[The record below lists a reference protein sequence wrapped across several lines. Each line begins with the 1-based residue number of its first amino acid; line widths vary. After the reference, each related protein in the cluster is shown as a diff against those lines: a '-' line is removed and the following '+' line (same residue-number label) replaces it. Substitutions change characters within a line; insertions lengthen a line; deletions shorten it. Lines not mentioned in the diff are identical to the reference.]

1 MVAGTAPEEVVGV
14 VPDDARIPEVAS
26 LDTLSLQE
34 IPCTNCAIHRSGS
47 ADLKAQS
54 LRELPVRPSHN
65 RVGAGQVGTR
75 RQLRTARRRMT
86 RNPP

>member
-47 ADLKAQS
+47 ADLRVQS
-54 LRELPVRPSHN
+54 PWELPEVVWPDVLLAIH
-65 RVGAGQVGTR
+65 TC
-75 RQLRTARRRMT
+75 L
-86 RNPP
+86 